1 MNAKGKVG
9 GAGEWALKALG
20 LFAVL
25 EPVWMLLPFAG
36 FLYGNVLNIRL
47 LNRSRW
53 TAPLAHFV
61 LPVHTLFPLGLVLIG
76 LGTLIFMVGAG
87 QIYHAKLAKRGLVT
101 GGLYRF
107 ARHPQYSALTLF
119 GAGALLTWGRLIA
132 WIALGAMM
140 CLYYLLARREE
151 RSCAEAFGDD
161 YAAYAEKTPFAF
173 PGDRRLAGL
182 VPSRMPRWAGALSAL
197 VAWIALGLALG
208 AVFTAF
214 RRPGF
219 LAADVEGVENVD
231 RLVMVRG
238 PVRPAVSSD
247 EFAGRVLEVAL
258 GSDAYAAELRS
269 RALGPSTA
277 LVFVTPGEGWHG
289 GRHHEGA
296 RVRLFTMLL
305 KRASDAT
312 DEDVVDPNSPGSRDV
327 YTAFRLEFD
336 LGSGEAIG
344 RTERMGPPPR
354 AGRRAPERFRGRME
368 ERIGF
373 FTSGL

>member
-1 MNAKGKVG
+1 MSTKGKLG
-9 GAGEWALKALG
+9 GAGEWALKVLG

-76 LGTLIFMVGAG
+76 LGTLIFLAGAG

-107 ARHPQYSALTLF
+107 ARHPQYTALTLF
-119 GAGALLTWGRLIA
+119 GAGALLTWGRLVA

-140 CLYYLLARREE
+140 CLYYFLARREE
-151 RSCAEAFGDD
+151 RSCAEAFGDE
-161 YAAYAEKTPFAF
+161 YAAYAARTPFAF
-173 PGDRRLAGL
+173 PGDRAVAGL
-182 VPSRMPRWAGALSAL
+182 VPSPVPRWAGALSVL
-197 VAWIALGLALG
+197 VAWVVLGLALG
-208 AVFTAF
+208 AIFTAF
-214 RRPGF
+214 RRPG
-219 LAADVEGVENVD
+219 LMAADVEGVEDVG
-231 RLVMVRG
+231 RIVMVRG

-258 GSDAYAAELRS
+258 GSDAYLNELRS
-269 RALGPSTA
+269 RTLGRSTA
-277 LVFVTPGEGWHG
+277 LVFVTPGEDWHG
-289 GRHHEGA
+289 GRHHENA

-305 KRASDAT
+305 RRAPDAT
-312 DEDVVDPNSPGSRDV
+312 DTDVVDPNSPGSRDV

-336 LGSGEAIG
+336 LGSGDAVGEI
-344 RTERMGPPPR
+344 ERMGPPPR
-354 AGRRAPERFRGRME
+354 AGRRAPERFRDRME